1 MFQIYLKR
9 EVTASLTI
17 YHVSIRVQILSKRKI
32 KKEVLMKKADGTK
45 GELSRNLE

>member
-1 MFQIYLKR
+1 MFQINFKR

-32 KKEVLMKKADGTK
+32 KRK
-45 GELSRNLE
+45 S